1 MRLVVTGGAG
11 FIGSKFV
18 SCALDDE
25 SLEIESLI
33 VIDSLTYAGNLKNL
47 TFASRDPRFKFIKAD
62 ISSLGDVEPLLENV
76 SHVVNFAAESHVDQS
91 ITNPDKFIRTNVLG
105 THNMLEASLRHG
117 VERFVQISTDE
128 VYGSNAQIAW
138 DELTSLDPSSP
149 YSASKASGDMLSLA
163 YFKTFGLDVVITRA
177 CNNYGPN
184 QHPEKLLPKAI
195 TRLSRGLSV
204 PIYGDGTNERE
215 WIHVSD
221 HVQGVIRALRVGKPG
236 EIYNLGSGESLSN
249 FEIVSKICKILG
261 RPVNLL
267 TFVADRLG
275 HDFKYQINSSKAR
288 KEIGFVTKNSL
299 ETGLSETV
307 NWYLENPNWW

>member
-18 SCALDDE
+18 TSALDDE
-25 SLEIESLI
+25 SLEIEYLT
-33 VIDSLTYAGNLKNL
+33 VIDSLTYAGNLENL
-47 TFASRDPRFKFIKAD
+47 AVASRDSRYKFIQAD
-62 ISSLGDVEPLLENV
+62 ISSHEDILQLLEGT

-91 ITNPDKFIRTNVLG
+91 ISNPSKFIRTNVLG

-138 DELTSLDPSSP
+138 DESTSLDPSSP
-149 YSASKASGDMLSLA
+149 YSASKASGDILSLA

-177 CNNYGPN
+177 CNNYGPT
-184 QHPEKLLPKAI
+184 QHPEKLLPKTI

-204 PIYGDGTNERE
+204 PIYGDGKNERE

-221 HVQGVIRALRVGKPG
+221 HVQGIIKALRAGKPG

-249 FEIVSKICKILG
+249 LEIVSMICKILDK
-261 RPVNLL
+261 PMDLL
-267 TFVADRLG
+267 TFVEDRLG
-275 HDFKYQINSSKAR
+275 HDLKYQINSSKA
-288 KEIGFVTKNSL
+288 KIEIGYATEISL
-299 ETGLSETV
+299 ETGLLETV
-307 NWYLENPNWW
+307 NWYRENPNWW